1 MLGFTVIHR
10 AIRWLVVGYLSTT
23 SAAAVPMDLETFE
36 AELQRAAE
44 LNVSAPWPE
53 SARILD
59 ELRPHLDI
67 ANRAL
72 RAEFDYLDI
81 RNQTLSGDLNGA
93 LARIYET
100 LQRDLPTR
108 WRLRHLR
115 LGANIA
121 VLARRF
127 EDTFSLLGEALETLA
142 SDRREQRDDEGV
154 YSLASYVYTRV
165 GQVERGLEYGRR
177 AVRLAYRFGDARD
190 RCIAMQRVGYAF
202 KQAQRYDE
210 ARDRYDRSLPFCR
223 RSGDELITGVNEAGY
238 ADLLRML
245 GEHEAAEELFESAID
260 KLEGSNFESGLAEAR
275 LYRARLALEQSDPT
289 RTVELLNLSLDQ
301 FEREENWDYLAESH
315 RMLAEIERK
324 RDNPYAALRHFD
336 SFMAARERHMNM
348 ERARQLSF
356 LEVDFDLR
364 AKDQQLALLDQRARV
379 SELEAE
385 TQRQRMRLT
394 IIGYAIVFVLMIGL
408 ALLLLRA
415 SRERRRFRG
424 LSQIDGLTG
433 VANHTRFFEL
443 TERAFE
449 RARQQRRPFTLVLG
463 DIDYFKQ
470 INDRYGHPAGD
481 QVLGTVGARL
491 DQCFGADAITG
502 RIGGEEFGVALV
514 GIGADGAVD
523 RVEEL
528 REALGSIRAEDQ
540 PVAVTMS
547 FGIASRR
554 DDESLMG
561 LRERA
566 DQALYRA
573 KHGGRDRTVVA
584 SA

>member
-1 MLGFTVIHR
+1 MYPVRF
-10 AIRWLVVGYLSTT
+10 WLTT
-23 SAAAVPMDLETFE
+23 ACLLLACHADAMDVEAFASELE
-36 AELQRAAE
+36 RAAE
-44 LNVSAPWPE
+44 LNISAPWPE
-53 SARILD
+53 SQEILD

-67 ANRAL
+67 ATDAQRA
-72 RAEFDYLDI
+72 RFAYLDI
-81 RNQTLSGDLNGA
+81 RNQTLSGDLVGA
-93 LARIYET
+93 LDRVHEV
-100 LQRDLPTR
+100 LDRDLPAQ
-108 WRLRHLR
+108 WRLRLLR

-127 EDTFSLLGEALETLA
+127 EDTFSLLGAALDSLA
-142 SDRREQRDDEGV
+142 RDPGDHRDDEGV

-177 AVRLAYRFGDARD
+177 AARLAERFGDARD

-202 KQAQRYDE
+202 KQAQRFDE
-210 ARDRYDRSLPFCR
+210 ARDWYDRSLPVCR
-223 RSGDELITGVNEAGY
+223 RSGDELITGVNEAGF

-245 GEHEAAEELFESAID
+245 GELEASAALFDSAIA
-260 KLEGSNFESGLAEAR
+260 KLEQSDFESGLAEAR
-275 LYRARLALEQSDPT
+275 LYRARLARERNDAD
-289 RTVELLNLSLDQ
+289 RTVELLNRSLEQ

-315 RMLAEIERK
+315 QMLAEIERE

-336 SFMAARERHMNM
+336 SYMGARERHMNM

-364 AKDQQLALLDQRARV
+364 AKDQQLALLDERARV

-385 TQRQRMRLT
+385 TQRQRVRLT
-394 IIGYAIVFVLMIGL
+394 IIGYAIVFALMIGL

-443 TERAFE
+443 AERAFE
-449 RARQQRRPFTLVLG
+449 RTRETSRPFTLVLA

-481 QVLGTVGARL
+481 QVLGLVGARL
-491 DQCFGADAITG
+491 GQCFGSDAIIG
-502 RIGGEEFGVALV
+502 RIGGEEFGVALAGV
-514 GIGADGAVD
+514 ESSTALD
-523 RVEEL
+523 RIEEF
-528 REALGSIRAEDQ
+528 REALTSIRADDQ
-540 PVAVTMS
+540 PVTVTMS
-547 FGIASRR
+547 FGIALRR
-554 DDESLMG
+554 DDESLMS

-584 SA
+584 GG